1 MTFTVPVLNTYAG
14 GDADYIAK
22 FNSDAASLNN
32 AFTGIQSDVNSL
44 QTSTG
49 SALIE
54 DWIRKGPTS
63 ESWPDAVFGAYS
75 LVLDITD
82 ISSGNLK
89 LTSANDSNTS
99 VAAIGGTR
107 RFVIGDL
114 TLALSTVGLSD
125 ASHTV
130 YFGVNADSTIGLVAK
145 ASTTLSEVAIPLYS
159 VPITVSGTGTV
170 FAITTNSTPTRLSKT
185 VYWDNTVE
193 QLRQE
198 TPQLI
203 SIWLGDINQTTD
215 GDLDP
220 KIKIPFDHYLDAVNF
235 QTVSALGATTITVAE
250 AGNTVMSDAV
260 TTETDKDLAFSAG
273 YSADYAMAAG
283 TVYTVSFSTSFS
295 EMTGATMTFQVRR
308 AYNAPLAN

>member
-1 MTFTVPVLNTYAG
+1 MAFTVPVLSTYAG
-14 GDADYIAK
+14 GDDDYIAK

-32 AFTGIQSDVNSL
+32 AFTGIQSDVNSM

-114 TLALSTVGLSD
+114 TLALSTVGLAD
-125 ASHTV
+125 GPHTV
-130 YFGVNADSTIGLVAK
+130 YFGVNAESNIGLVAK

-159 VPITVSGTGTV
+159 VPITVSVTGTV
-170 FAITTNSTPTRLSKT
+170 FAITTNSTPTRMSKT

-198 TPQLI
+198 TPQII
-203 SIWLGDINQTTD
+203 SIWFGDVSATNDQD
-215 GDLDP
+215 VHL
-220 KIKIPFDHYLDAVNF
+220 KVKIPFDHYLDAVNV
-235 QTVSALGATTITVAE
+235 QTDSASGATTITVQENATNVLL
-250 AGNTVMSDAV
+250 GSV
-260 TTETDKDLAFSAG
+260 TTLTDVDLVFQTGYSAG
-273 YSADYAMAAG
+273 YAMVGG
-283 TVYTVSFSTSFS
+283 TVYETQFSTASGS
-295 EMTGATMTFQVRR
+295 MVSGTISFQVRR
-308 AYNAPLAN
+308 AFNAPLAN